1 MPVAR
6 ASQKGKEAHEQMRTL
21 LVGGAL
27 AVSVVSLAAC
37 GGSSTSSAS
46 EKALHEQAD
55 LYAIDQIEKNFH
67 KATSKHDI
75 DLMMSLW
82 APHATFTYGP
92 GDTATGTKQIRHAF
106 LHESKAFK
114 PTSHWVSDT
123 PAYKVRITVNGDR
136 GTLNFECHYVD
147 IKTGKVVSHTAAD
160 QEVARIN
167 GQWLITS
174 MVGGS
179 APLTP

>member
-1 MPVAR
+1 
-6 ASQKGKEAHEQMRTL
+6 MRTL
-21 LVGGAL
+21 LIGSAL
-27 AVSVVSLAAC
+27 GVVVLALAAC

-46 EKALHEQAD
+46 EKVMQHQAD
-55 LYAIDQIEKNFH
+55 LYAIDEIEKNFH
-67 KATSKHDI
+67 KATSKQDI

-82 APHATFTYGP
+82 APNATFTYGP
-92 GDTATGTKQIRHAF
+92 GDTATGKKEIRETF
-106 LHESKAFK
+106 LEDSAAFK
-114 PTSHWVSDT
+114 PTNHWVSDT

-147 IKTGKVVSHTAAD
+147 IETGKVVSHTAAD
-160 QEVARIN
+160 QEVARMN

-174 MVGGS
+174 MVAAS

>member
-1 MPVAR
+1 
-6 ASQKGKEAHEQMRTL
+6 MRTL

-27 AVSVVSLAAC
+27 AVIVVSLAAC
-37 GGSSTSSAS
+37 GGSSTSSSS
-46 EKALHEQAD
+46 EAALQRQAD
-55 LYAIDQIEKNFH
+55 LWAIDQIERNFH

-92 GDTATGTKQIRHAF
+92 GDTATGTKEIRHAF
-106 LHESKAFK
+106 LNESEAFK

-160 QEVARIN
+160 QEVARMN
-167 GQWLITS
+167 GKWLITS

>member
-1 MPVAR
+1 MR
-6 ASQKGKEAHEQMRTL
+6 AL

-27 AVSVVSLAAC
+27 VLVITQAAC
-37 GGSSTSSAS
+37 ASSSAGSAS
-46 EKALHEQAD
+46 EQALERKAD

-82 APHATFTYGP
+82 APNATFTYGP
-92 GDTATGTKQIRHAF
+92 GETATGKKEIRHAW
-106 LHESKAFK
+106 LEESKAF
-114 PTSHWVSDT
+114 HRNWLSDT
-123 PAYKVRITVNGDR
+123 PAYKVRMAVNGDS
-136 GTLNFECHYVD
+136 GALHFECHYIDV
-147 IKTGKVVSHTAAD
+147 KTRKVVSHTAAD

-167 GQWLITS
+167 GRWLITS

-179 APLTP
+179 APLRP

>member
-1 MPVAR
+1 
-6 ASQKGKEAHEQMRTL
+6 MRTL

-27 AVSVVSLAAC
+27 AVIVVSLAAC
-37 GGSSTSSAS
+37 GGSSTSSSS
-46 EKALHEQAD
+46 EDALQQHAD
-55 LYAIDQIEKNFH
+55 LWAIDQIERNFH
-67 KATSKHDI
+67 KATSLHDI

-106 LHESKAFK
+106 LKESEAFK

-160 QEVARIN
+160 QEVGRMN
-167 GQWLITS
+167 GKWLITS